1 MMDALFIGLGI
12 FCGRLRNRCHNLP
25 IQDME
30 GERMNF
36 QRGFVW
42 DGGEGI
48 VTATGKRILAA
59 ARDEDREDA

>member
-1 MMDALFIGLGI
+1 
-12 FCGRLRNRCHNLP
+12 
-25 IQDME
+25 
-30 GERMNF
+30 MNF
-36 QRGFVW
+36 HRGLVW